1 MSINWGSRSSGS
13 WLIGHLGPVWFLS
26 VYVVSS
32 GSVGEGNGT
41 PLQYSCLENPMDGGA
56 WWAAVCGVAQSQTL
70 LKRLSSSSSKLC
82 HPFKSCALPPP
93 LQFQKYLLPGLLER
107 EFPNPWSTWQDS
119 SPLYFR
125 GSRVQSYPSSLFC
138 PHSLSYL
145 SQFPVFDYHLPVNSD
160 PSPVNFR
167 YKYQTAISASPLG

>member
-1 MSINWGSRSSGS
+1 MEVDSLATLDLFGSYQFM
-13 WLIGHLGPVWFLS
+13 LCPQVLS
-26 VYVVSS
+26 
-32 GSVGEGNGT
+32 EKAMA
-41 PLQYSCLENPMDGGA
+41 PQLQYSCLENPMDGGA

-70 LKRLSSSSSKLC
+70 LKRLSSSSRKLC

-167 YKYQTAISASPLG
+167 YKYQTAISAFPLG